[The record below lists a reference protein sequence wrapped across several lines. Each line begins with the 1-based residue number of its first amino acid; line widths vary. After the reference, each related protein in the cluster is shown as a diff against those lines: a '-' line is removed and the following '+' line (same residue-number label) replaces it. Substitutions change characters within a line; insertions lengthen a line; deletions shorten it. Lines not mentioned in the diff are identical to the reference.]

1 MVLYMKTLFFGVE
14 RKSCRWKK
22 IFVDGKSCKISL
34 SDNIVD
40 IKIGTIVLYIN
51 AETEMYHLVEFL
63 CEGKK
68 DQNQFMK
75 ETVVTNCFTLLKENV
90 LMFV

>member
-1 MVLYMKTLFFGVE
+1 MVLYLKTLFSGVE
-14 RKSCRWKK
+14 RKSCRWEK
-22 IFVDGKSCKISL
+22 IFVEGKRCQISL

-40 IKIGTIVLYIN
+40 IEIGATILYIN
-51 AETEMYHLVEFL
+51 DETKMYHLVEFL

-75 ETVVTNCFTLLKENV
+75 ETVVINYFMLLKENV
-90 LMFV
+90 LMVV